1 MRIRCTAIARSKKF
15 ENFIIGLILANS
27 IVLAMTDY
35 RKVNA
40 EGLPSSVDSMRN
52 RIVEVTEIP
61 FTVLFTLECILK
73 IIVVGFVAAPNTY
86 LRDSW
91 NQLDFVVVIS
101 R

>member
-1 MRIRCTAIARSKKF
+1 MIV
-15 ENFIIGLILANS
+15 ANS

-35 RKVNA
+35 SQVDS
-40 EGLPSSVDSMRN
+40 EGLPSSVNSTRN
-52 RIVEVTEIP
+52 KIVEVTEIP

-73 IIVVGFVAAPNTY
+73 IIVMGFVATPNTY